1 MQAVTADDGFRR
13 AGFRFLFFKRFM
25 GVGSLRLTKE
35 RFFAGAVGGGVLVR
49 KNPGRIGRLSE
60 TNHGRTITQL

>member
-1 MQAVTADDGFRR
+1 
-13 AGFRFLFFKRFM
+13 M

-35 RFFAGAVGGGVLVR
+35 RFFAGAVGGGGVLVR